1 MTPRQAELLRYIA
14 VHIECSGHSPSYDE
28 LREAL
33 ALRGKSTIHRM
44 VLALEAQGKI
54 RRTVRRRRSIE
65 IAPQHPLDGVPSSEL
80 RAELARRGECAR

>member
-1 MTPRQAELLRYIA
+1 MTPRQSQLLSYIETY
-14 VHIECSGHSPSYDE
+14 IEIIGNSPSYDE

-33 ALRGKSTIHRM
+33 GLKAKSAIHRM

-54 RRTVRRRRSIE
+54 RRTVGRHRSIE
-65 IAPQHPLDGVPSSEL
+65 TVPQNPFDGVPSSEL